1 MPSRIPSPSTRETG
15 QAAVFAVIFLLAVAV
30 GVGVLYNT
38 GRLTLDKTR
47 LQNTA
52 DSAVYSGGVL
62 LARSYNFSSYANR
75 AMVAN
80 QVVIAQMVGLRSWSQ
95 YYCLA
100 YNDHCGTQN
109 SANDLPSQ
117 IQSLVSG
124 TFYTATLDTYAGISK
139 ALYYMNVNHRGISAV
154 APQGADV
161 YFANKANTI
170 NKLLSTASSTFNTG
184 VWAELAAAGM
194 NKGLIA
200 DIIQDND
207 PQATIT
213 PYGKILLEA
222 DLAHIKG
229 FTQLYTSNNSQHM
242 QQFATVIKN
251 GEDGFTQG
259 RSSYEFPTYPMFN
272 YEDFDCASD
281 WTALSASYNGST
293 TWSANYQSWSAQ
305 DKANVYGF
313 NLVPIPDGCFPVPIV
328 ATNPWIYG
336 WPTTLSSAN
345 ASYNAQGTGTGF
357 GGDKYAGLL
366 PYEDVSNQYATA
378 TAMPT
383 LTLDIARAHG
393 TIKTTQQL
401 KVDSGVMALPG
412 GEAGGEV
419 NALASVQVHFVRPR
433 NGNSRLLGNDIEYGA
448 LFNPYWE
455 AHLVASPSAATLG
468 AQAAQEVVP

>member
-1 MPSRIPSPSTRETG
+1 M
-15 QAAVFAVIFLLAVAV
+15 FAVILLLAVAV

-124 TFYTATLDTYAGISK
+124 TFYTATLDAYARISK
-139 ALYYMNVNHRGISAV
+139 ILYTINAEHQDFPTFN
-154 APQGADV
+154 QGVDAH
-161 YFANKANTI
+161 FANTANTI

-184 VWAELAAAGM
+184 VWGELAAAGVD
-194 NKGLIA
+194 KGLIA

-213 PYGKILLEA
+213 PYGKILLVT

-242 QQFATVIKN
+242 QQFATVVKN

-259 RSSYEFPTYPMFN
+259 RSSYEFPAYPMFN
-272 YEDFDCASD
+272 YEDIDCASE
-281 WTALSASYNGST
+281 WTMLWASYNGST

-313 NLVPIPDGCFPVPIV
+313 NLVPFLDGCVPIPV
-328 ATNPWIYG
+328 FATNPWIYV
-336 WPTTLSSAN
+336 WPTTLSSAK

-378 TAMPT
+378 TATPI

-433 NGNSRLLGNDIEYGA
+433 NGNTRLLGNDIEYGA

-455 AHLVASPSAATLG
+455 AHLVSSPSAATLG